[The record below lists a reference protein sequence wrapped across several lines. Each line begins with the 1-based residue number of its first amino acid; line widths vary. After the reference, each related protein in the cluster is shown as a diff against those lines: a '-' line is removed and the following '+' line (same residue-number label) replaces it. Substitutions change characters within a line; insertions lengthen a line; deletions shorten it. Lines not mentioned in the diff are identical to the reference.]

1 MSGKQ
6 SQGVYMA
13 LAWLGVNPGAS
24 AVAVALRY
32 GVSVK
37 SVNRALHAA
46 GRSAEVRK
54 VGRPRKAAIIAGY
67 PGANNSTQEQTP

>member
-46 GRSAEVRK
+46 GRSAEVRP
-54 VGRPRKAAIIAGY
+54 VGRPKKDVTVSDSACVS
-67 PGANNSTQEQTP
+67 ANDAL

>member
-46 GRSAEVRK
+46 GRSAEVRP
-54 VGRPRKAAIIAGY
+54 VGRPKKDVTVPIVLA
-67 PGANNSTQEQTP
+67 

>member
-32 GVSVK
+32 GVAVK
-37 SVNRALHAA
+37 TLRLALHAA
-46 GRSAEVRK
+46 GRSAEVAP
-54 VGRPRKAAIIAGY
+54 VGRPRKATVSILS
-67 PGANNSTQEQTP
+67 PVKQEQTP